1 MSAIE
6 WIILII
12 VLGSLLGRALY
23 VENRAGKLDVSK
35 EQMER
40 IRQRKEEL
48 EEQEK
53 REKTEKDQ

>member
-1 MSAIE
+1 MDHPYYRPRLAA
-6 WIILII
+6 
-12 VLGSLLGRALY
+12 GRALY